1 MSALPTAGLPPL
13 LTPRRRR
20 WLLALVANGLARAL
34 LAAAGVVLLR
44 LALAGPDFG
53 TAGLPLAG
61 VATALAVGLLAAAAL
76 QWRETVDA
84 EALAQHYIA
93 HVRLR
98 LFDRLATLSPTQA
111 QRRSR
116 GGVLMRFIGDV
127 QALRGWVGRGIAR
140 GVVAAT
146 TLVTL
151 WLLLLMTAPVL
162 AAAVVAVV
170 ALAALALW
178 RLHKPLYGATARS
191 RRRQAVVAANM
202 QDRIAGLAALQ
213 LAAQASRERDRLRR
227 LNQRLRHALQQ
238 RARWR
243 GAHRA
248 VAAAAGG
255 ALLVALALHGGARL
269 DPQGLG
275 GLLGSALIVLL
286 MLPALRVLAQAA
298 EAWVAAR
305 VALARVVDFLQDGQP
320 LPERAD
326 EEAAL
331 PRPSPEVHSRCPTL
345 VLAAPRWAG
354 RVTGPSVDIP
364 WGRRIALCGPAC
376 AGKSALLQMIA
387 GQQRPDEGAVF
398 LDGVPLEALPPARLR
413 RLVSLLSPDVPLLR
427 GTLADNVRYQAW
439 QPSAHALERALAVSG
454 LRAMLP
460 GLPAGLDTPVRDGG
474 LNLSH
479 GQRRAAQLARALAAS
494 PALLLID
501 DPATCLPG
509 NVEHRMNALLD
520 GFAGTVIFATSDP
533 ALAVLADEIWT
544 FDTGER
550 LSAWPVLHRHRAPA
564 RARQVDDPPPN

>member
-1 MSALPTAGLPPL
+1 MSTAPTTGLPPL

-20 WLLALVANGLARAL
+20 RLLALVCNGLGRAL

-53 TAGLPLAG
+53 TVELPLAG
-61 VATALAVGLLAAAAL
+61 LASALAFGLLAAAAL

-111 QRRSR
+111 QHRSR

-127 QALRGWVGRGIAR
+127 QALRGWVGHGIAR

-151 WLLLLMTAPVL
+151 WLLLLMTAPAL
-162 AAAVVAVV
+162 AAAAVAIV
-170 ALAALALW
+170 ALAALVLW
-178 RLHKPLYGATARS
+178 RLHGPLHDATARS
-191 RRRQAVVAANM
+191 RRRQAVVAAYM

-213 LAAQASRERDRLRR
+213 LAAQAPRERDRLRR

-238 RARWR
+238 RAWWR
-243 GAHRA
+243 GGHRA

-255 ALLVALALHGGARL
+255 ALLVALAVHGGTRL

-286 MLPALRVLAQAA
+286 MLPTLRVLAQAA

-305 VALARVVDFLQDGQP
+305 VALARVLDFLQDGQALSEGQGKGVDLQ
-320 LPERAD
+320 LP
-326 EEAAL
+326 
-331 PRPSPEVHSRCPTL
+331 PPEGRSRKPTL
-345 VLAAPRWAG
+345 ALTAPQWTG

-364 WGRRIALCGPAC
+364 WGRRIALCGPAG
-376 AGKSALLQMIA
+376 AGKSALLQLIA

-427 GTLADNVRYQAW
+427 GKLADNVNYQAW
-439 QPSAHALERALAVSG
+439 QPSTQALEHALALSG
-454 LRAMLP
+454 LQAMMP

-479 GQRRAAQLARALAAS
+479 GQRRAVQLARALAAR

-501 DPATCLPG
+501 DPAACLPG
-509 NVEHRMNALLD
+509 NVEDRMNALLD

-544 FDTGER
+544 FDAGER
-550 LSAWPVLHRHRAPA
+550 LSAWLVQHRRRVRTRAG
-564 RARQVDDPPPN
+564 QVDDPPPN

>member
-1 MSALPTAGLPPL
+1 MSPSPIAGLPPL

-44 LALAGPDFG
+44 LALAGPGFAAVD
-53 TAGLPLAG
+53 LPLAG
-61 VATALAVGLLAAAAL
+61 LAAALAAGLLAAAAL
-76 QWRETVDA
+76 QWRETLDA

-116 GGVLMRFIGDV
+116 GGVLMRFVGDV
-127 QALRGWVGRGIAR
+127 QALRGWVGHGIAR

-146 TLVTL
+146 TLGAL

-162 AAAVVAVV
+162 AAAAVAVV

-178 RLHKPLYGATARS
+178 RLHGPLYGATARS
-191 RRRQAVVAANM
+191 RRRQAVVAAYM

-213 LAAQASRERDRLRR
+213 LAAQAPRERDRLRR

-243 GAHRA
+243 GGHRA
-248 VAAAAGG
+248 VAAGAGG

-298 EAWVAAR
+298 EAWVSAR

-320 LPERAD
+320 QPEGTD
-326 EEAAL
+326 EEPAL
-331 PRPSPEVHSRCPTL
+331 QLPSLEVRSRRPTL
-345 VLAAPRWAG
+345 VLAAPHWAG

-364 WGRRIALCGPAC
+364 WGRRIALCGPAG
-376 AGKSALLQMIA
+376 AGKTALLQMIA
-387 GQQRPDEGAVF
+387 GQQRPDEGAVC

-427 GTLADNVRYQAW
+427 GTLADNVHYQAW
-439 QPSAHALERALAVSG
+439 QPSTQALEHALALSG
-454 LRAMLP
+454 LEAMLAC
-460 GLPAGLDTPVRDGG
+460 LPAGLDTPVRDGG
-474 LNLSH
+474 VNLSH
-479 GQRRAAQLARALAAS
+479 GQRRAVQLARALAAR

-501 DPATCLPG
+501 DPAACLPG
-509 NVEHRMNALLD
+509 NVEDRMNALLD
-520 GFAGTVIFATSDP
+520 GFAGTVIFATTDP

-544 FDTGER
+544 FDAGER
-550 LSAWPVLHRHRAPA
+550 LSAWPVQHPRRVRTRAG
-564 RARQVDDPPPN
+564 QVDEPPPT